1 MRTSLT
7 LAAVLTALVLGAC
20 TTAPQTTAPVDD
32 KSVNTTT
39 GTTGTGTNTTGM
51 NSGGVNGSNR
61 NMADPLSDPASPL
74 AKRSVYFDFD
84 SYTVRDEFKPM
95 IAAHGQYLST
105 HPTQKLTIEGNTDER
120 GSREYNIALGQK
132 RADAVKKVLVLQ
144 GAGDAQI
151 ETVSFGKEKPKAQ
164 GKDEQAFAENRRDDL
179 VYVGR

>member
-1 MRTSLT
+1 MRTTLT

-20 TTAPQTTAPVDD
+20 STAPQTTAPVDD
-32 KSVNTTT
+32 KSVNTT
-39 GTTGTGTNTTGM
+39 GAGSGSGANTTGTNM
-51 NSGGVNGSNR
+51 GGVNGSNR
-61 NMADPLSDPASPL
+61 TAMDPLSDPASPL

-95 IAAHGQYLST
+95 IAAHGQYLAS

-144 GAGDAQI
+144 GATDAQI

-164 GKDEQAFAENRRDDL
+164 GKDEQSYAENRRDDL
-179 VYVGR
+179 VYAGH